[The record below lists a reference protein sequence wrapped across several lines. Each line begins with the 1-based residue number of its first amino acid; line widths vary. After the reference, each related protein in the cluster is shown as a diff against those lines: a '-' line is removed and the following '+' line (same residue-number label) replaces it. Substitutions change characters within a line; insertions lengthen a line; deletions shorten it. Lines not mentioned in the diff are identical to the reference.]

1 MEEHCEP
8 CQRPLFL
15 CLWELRSRHL
25 PCVYPSKLTLN
36 EINKFRLNW
45 QLASKVIILPLMSP
59 HWNGRRLGLHG
70 NTTGCGKAVF
80 SNTKKWRVMAARV
93 YLSRFL
99 NTHTHTRTCSVLMCE
114 PCPLQTVCLSL
125 HTPPNLAHDRVLH
138 SLPMSPSVASQQK
151 DPRLCWLHRRLP
163 RLGACL
169 GPPSQ

>member
-1 MEEHCEP
+1 MEEYCQP
-8 CQRPLFL
+8 CQRSLFL

-59 HWNGRRLGLHG
+59 HWNGRRLGVHG
-70 NTTGCGKAVF
+70 NTAGCGKAVY

-99 NTHTHTRTCSVLMCE
+99 NTHTHTCSAK
-114 PCPLQTVCLSL
+114 PRPLQTVCLSL
-125 HTPPNLAHDRVLH
+125 RTPPKNLAHDGISH

-151 DPRLCWLHRRLP
+151 DPRLCWLRRRLP

-169 GPPSQ
+169 GPPSP